1 MKKYTIIQFDMFSLQ
16 KFLKL
21 KIVATFPVMYG
32 ENTITNPIYYPTSFF
47 PHTIHIHYILR
58 HNIIM
63 YIYYMYIIILCR
75 NIIIRPYI
83 LPFTTHSFPCP
94 QVPT

>member
-47 PHTIHIHYILR
+47 LHTIHIHYIC
-58 HNIIM
+58 I
-63 YIYYMYIIILCR
+63 
-75 NIIIRPYI
+75 
-83 LPFTTHSFPCP
+83 
-94 QVPT
+94 